1 MISITILLLTL
12 PCIVS
17 GEGFSSLN
25 NAREITDKAMGYFKL
40 DKISEGYSVLKPYWP
55 LPSVE
60 IDNLINKTTTQW
72 PMVKQRFG
80 ESLGTEFIKEER
92 VGKSFVRYTYL
103 HKFNN
108 HAIRW
113 LFILYKPKGQWVIN
127 GVSFDDNVNELF
139 RDNGL

>member
-1 MISITILLLTL
+1 
-12 PCIVS
+12 
-17 GEGFSSLN
+17 
-25 NAREITDKAMGYFKL
+25 MGYFKL